1 MKGMDLRSVE
11 ERLEK
16 CREENRKEKSELVA
30 TREALRECISLKN
43 EKNKE
48 LSNLKRLTAECRRD
62 YDSKK
67 EVLRRELDSKE
78 KRVGVVR
85 SLLEKNYWE
94 LNANVD
100 ELGSVK
106 CSLDECSRNVKST
119 REELTTVQSMLDCR
133 LKAYDESEN
142 RLSVLERTIEER
154 DEEVMLKAGALQS
167 LEDRINGCQVE
178 HKEKVEELRGICKSI
193 EERSK
198 EFESKESQLH
208 SINLLI
214 EKHKEELKS
223 KKEEFEEINKLIH
236 ERLVAL
242 ALKDSELGFIETSNG
257 KLSKELNSKEEE
269 LENMMK
275 RVKQCNEET
284 ELKKDNLASVQG
296 KLEEVTKSL
305 ELKNREFIAV
315 QASIKDRNLELASKE
330 RHLESIEIDITK
342 RAEQLRLKDK
352 EYAFL
357 QSSTLE
363 CAKALDLKKKQCDLM
378 QNSITV
384 CSHELESQK
393 RQLDSI
399 QKRSRECFQ
408 DVELKEKHLDMLHVS
423 IGEHSQI
430 LEMKK
435 KECKVKFVELELE
448 QQRLDLIEKS
458 FAKHSREME
467 LRERT
472 SVHSGAVAQNW
483 KHLLIDG
490 PVLASCQNSQ
500 PTNAFDGK
508 NLQML
513 LYRHFQEHDR
523 LCHKVLEIIQTSDD
537 AAKLVLN
544 AMEGFFPPDLG
555 NRDGLLG
562 IGVIRRSC
570 IFLLENL
577 ILSSAEIK
585 PQEREA
591 AMKLAVEWKGKLKL
605 SPSTEHPL
613 EVLGLLK
620 LLVAYQ
626 LASDFDADGIQ
637 DLVNSVSQFQIAQ
650 ELHQILGS
658 SAVPAGS
665 LGSIQNWQ
673 IKTEEPE
680 NFAVLD
686 ADDSTLEYPPPPTI
700 LARNDLQLF
709 QTELNENAMICEEI
723 SQTLQNSSDPAK
735 IVLDVIVGSSTQY
748 SSSKDMNLQKDVM
761 RGHIVLLEQL
771 MRISPSI
778 THEVKEGAMK
788 LAREWKAKLPG
799 KPESSL
805 EVLAFQ
811 NFLAAYNLLSLFN
824 DAPLLGQTLGP
835 VNEITGKFSLLS
847 VFLSRTL

>member
-1 MKGMDLRSVE
+1 
-11 ERLEK
+11 
-16 CREENRKEKSELVA
+16 
-30 TREALRECISLKN
+30 
-43 EKNKE
+43 
-48 LSNLKRLTAECRRD
+48 
-62 YDSKK
+62 
-67 EVLRRELDSKE
+67 
-78 KRVGVVR
+78 
-85 SLLEKNYWE
+85 
-94 LNANVD
+94 
-100 ELGSVK
+100 
-106 CSLDECSRNVKST
+106 
-119 REELTTVQSMLDCR
+119 
-133 LKAYDESEN
+133 
-142 RLSVLERTIEER
+142 
-154 DEEVMLKAGALQS
+154 
-167 LEDRINGCQVE
+167 
-178 HKEKVEELRGICKSI
+178 
-193 EERSK
+193 
-198 EFESKESQLH
+198 
-208 SINLLI
+208 
-214 EKHKEELKS
+214 
-223 KKEEFEEINKLIH
+223 
-236 ERLVAL
+236 
-242 ALKDSELGFIETSNG
+242 
-257 KLSKELNSKEEE
+257 
-269 LENMMK
+269 MMK

-284 ELKKDNLASVQG
+284 ELKEDNLASVQG

-315 QASIKDRNLELASKE
+315 QASIKDCNLELASKE
-330 RHLESIEIDITK
+330 RNLESIEIDITK

-352 EYAFL
+352 EHAFL
-357 QSSTLE
+357 QSSTLK

-378 QNSITV
+378 QNSITE

-399 QKRSRECFQ
+399 QKRSRECFT
-408 DVELKEKHLDMLHVS
+408 DVELKEKHLHTLRMS

-435 KECKVKFVELELE
+435 KECDVQCMELEVG
-448 QQRLDLIEKS
+448 QQRLDSIEKS
-458 FAKHSREME
+458 LEKRSREMD

-483 KHLLIDG
+483 KLPLIDG

-500 PTNAFDGK
+500 PTIAFDGK

-523 LCHKVLEIIQTSDD
+523 FCHEVLKIIQTSDD

-544 AMEGFFPPDLG
+544 AMEGFYPPDLR
-555 NRDGLLG
+555 NRDGLLD

-570 IFLLENL
+570 IFLLKNL

-591 AMKLAVEWKGKLKL
+591 AMKLALEWKGKLKL

-620 LLVAYQ
+620 LLVAYH

-637 DLVNSVSQFQIAQ
+637 DLVTSVSQFQIAQ

-665 LGSIQNWQ
+665 LVSIQHWQ

-680 NFAVLD
+680 NFTVLD
-686 ADDSTLEYPPPPTI
+686 ADDSSLEYPPPPTI
-700 LARNDLQLF
+700 LARNDLQLL
-709 QTELNENAMICEEI
+709 QTELNENAICEEI
-723 SQTLQNSSDPAK
+723 SHTLQNSSDPAK
-735 IVLDVIVGSSTQY
+735 IVLDVIEGSSTQY
-748 SSSKDMNLQKDVM
+748 SNSKDMNLQKDVM
-761 RGHIVLLEQL
+761 RGHIFLLEQL

-799 KPESSL
+799 KPESGL

-824 DAPLLGQTLGP
+824 DAPLLGQTLSP
-835 VNEITGKFSLLS
+835 VNEITGPASIPAS
-847 VFLSRTL
+847 LSRVHQQLPRQKKRLASDPAIDSVSQPCARKCKSKINNYGGPL